1 MGKEGQYMNPFF
13 DSHKQKQSTV
23 PFGNGSGFDLNS
35 VLQNLA
41 RQIAPTGMT
50 PEQIVRQKI
59 QNGEMTQEQ
68 FNQLAKIADRLTGG
82 RR

>member
-1 MGKEGQYMNPFF
+1 MNPFF
-13 DSHKQKQSTV
+13 DSYNRNRQQTST
-23 PFGNGSGFDLNS
+23 GFDLNS
-35 VLQNLA
+35 ALQNLA

-68 FNQLAKIADRLTGG
+68 FNQFASIADRLTG
-82 RR
+82 RRR

>member
-1 MGKEGQYMNPFF
+1 MNPFF
-13 DSHKQKQSTV
+13 DSYNRNRQQSS
-23 PFGNGSGFDLNS
+23 NGFDLNAA
-35 VLQNLA
+35 LQNLA

-68 FNQLAKIADRLTGG
+68 FNQFASIADRLTD
-82 RR
+82 RRR

>member
-1 MGKEGQYMNPFF
+1 MNPFF
-13 DSHKQKQSTV
+13 NSYRQNQQQ
-23 PFGNGSGFDLNS
+23 PQGGFDLNAA
-35 VLQNLA
+35 LQNLA

-68 FNQLAKIADRLTGG
+68 FNQFARIADKLTGG

>member
-1 MGKEGQYMNPFF
+1 MNPFF
-13 DSHKQKQSTV
+13 NSHKQKQNSA
-23 PFGNGSGFDLNS
+23 PFGNGQGFDLSS
-35 VLQNLA
+35 VLQNMA
-41 RQIAPTGMT
+41 RQIAPTGLT

-68 FNQLAKIADRLTGG
+68 FNQFAKIADRLTGG

>member
-1 MGKEGQYMNPFF
+1 MAKEDLYMNPFF
-13 DSHKQKQSTV
+13 DSHKKQQTSQ
-23 PFGNGSGFDLNS
+23 PFVNGRGFDLNS
-35 VLQNLA
+35 ALQNMA
-41 RQIAPTGMT
+41 RQIAPSGMT

-68 FNQLAKIADRLTGG
+68 FNQFARIADRLTGG

>member
-1 MGKEGQYMNPFF
+1 MNPFF
-13 DSHKQKQSTV
+13 NSHKQNQKQG
-23 PFGNGSGFDLNS
+23 FGQNFDLNAA
-35 VLQNLA
+35 LQNMA
-41 RQIAPTGMT
+41 RQIAPTGLT

-68 FNQLAKIADRLTGG
+68 FNQFASIADRLTGG

>member
-1 MGKEGQYMNPFF
+1 MNPFF
-13 DSHKQKQSTV
+13 NSHKQNQQQG
-23 PFGNGSGFDLNS
+23 FGQNFDLNTA
-35 VLQNLA
+35 LQNLA
-41 RQIAPTGMT
+41 RQIAPSGMS

-68 FNQLAKIADRLTGG
+68 FNQFAKIADRLTGG